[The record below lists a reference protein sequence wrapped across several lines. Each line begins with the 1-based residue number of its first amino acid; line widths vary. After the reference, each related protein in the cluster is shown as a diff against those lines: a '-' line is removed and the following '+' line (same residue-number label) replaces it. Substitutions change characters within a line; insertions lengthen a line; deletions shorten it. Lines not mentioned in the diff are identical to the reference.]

1 MISIILVTHGKMA
14 AGIKDAAEIIFGPQT
29 NLYTVSYTPN
39 IGPTELEE
47 EVKETIKLCSTQNQI
62 LFIADIFGGSPYNI
76 AATLVAADPNKR
88 ALISGLNLSML
99 LEAFSG
105 RLTYHDVNQLT
116 NYLVKISRS
125 AIKKYDPNIQ
135 IKM

>member
-14 AGIKDAAEIIFGPQT
+14 AGIRDAAEIIFGSQT

-47 EVKETIKLCSTQNQI
+47 EVKATIKLCPTENQI

-76 AATLVAADPNKR
+76 AATLVAKDPNKR

-99 LEAFSG
+99 LDAFSG